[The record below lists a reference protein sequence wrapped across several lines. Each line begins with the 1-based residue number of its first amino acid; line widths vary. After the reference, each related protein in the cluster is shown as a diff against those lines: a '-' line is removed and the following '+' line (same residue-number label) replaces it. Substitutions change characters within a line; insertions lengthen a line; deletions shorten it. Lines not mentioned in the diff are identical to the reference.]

1 MNSFG
6 LGGRRGDMR
15 ADPVWVLSVYFFSIV
30 VKEGCWLLLW
40 PWKLVLKDSLN
51 LL

>member
-6 LGGRRGDMR
+6 LGGRRGDKQQIQFGFC
-15 ADPVWVLSVYFFSIV
+15 LLLFSIV
-30 VKEGCWLLLW
+30 VNEGCWLLLW